1 MGPKGSS
8 RGNFF
13 GTQYTQVSKP
23 ALSSRGRLPQGYS
36 YHNRERSQPERFQW
50 SKSALAHFLDLT
62 GVCDVEHG
70 SVGGIASKVP
80 AECSVLGHD
89 SVGIALSN
97 STWLQF
103 IPIVKG
109 HNSEPCKQS
118 RFFFIKKNL
127 LKHSNPKTNFVRK
140 KYLVQLHSVKVQTGD
155 WDNQYRR

>member
-1 MGPKGSS
+1 MRLFSTTQLIAADQHSEFLMMDPDASQKGQVEAIFSGHNTHKSVS
-8 RGNFF
+8 RPCHLEAGCHR
-13 GTQYTQVSKP
+13 GTVITIEKE
-23 ALSSRGRLPQGYS
+23 ARACAAAK
-36 YHNRERSQPERFQW
+36 PERFQW
-50 SKSALAHFLDLT
+50 SKGALAHFLDLT

-109 HNSEPCKQS
+109 HNSEPCK
-118 RFFFIKKNL
+118 
-127 LKHSNPKTNFVRK
+127 
-140 KYLVQLHSVKVQTGD
+140 
-155 WDNQYRR
+155 